1 MEGSEDGMLLS
12 DGDSDFT
19 SLGKCEGNVEGV
31 NEGDTL
37 GKLDGIELG

>member
-1 MEGSEDGMLLS
+1 MLLS
-12 DGDSDFT
+12 DGVSDFT
-19 SLGKCEGNVEGV
+19 SLGKGDGISEGM